1 MIALVDCNSFY
12 ASCEQ
17 VFRPDLQGKPVVVLS
32 NNDGCVIAANK
43 EAKALAHIPMF
54 QPVFK
59 IKKEL
64 TENNVICFSSNYT
77 LYSDMSQRVMNT
89 LREFSP
95 LVEEYSIDESFVDLS
110 GYTPR
115 RVREIAIEIKR
126 RVHQN
131 TGIPVGVGVGKTKS
145 LSKLANKYAKKFA
158 ENNGVF
164 VVDSEEKRIEL
175 LKWTPVKDVWGI
187 GRKHAVRVEQTGAK
201 TAYDFA
207 NLPVTWVRKNMTVI
221 GERLWRELQGEIC
234 LELVTLPKPKQG
246 IGTAKSFGY
255 KLKDYG
261 LIEEACAFYVAE
273 VADLLRQQ
281 QSAAGKIEVFLTTN
295 RFSDTDKQYRNK
307 IVITLDTPSSS
318 TIKLTKLALKG
329 LRKIYRPGYRYKK
342 VGVQLFHIVPDTQV
356 QFSLFNFKEKIECD
370 ALTKTIDRLN
380 DKYGKNKVKVATVGN
395 REKEWALIKEH
406 RSPRCTTQWGELME
420 VD

>member
-17 VFRPDLQGKPVVVLS
+17 VFRPDLKGKPVVVLS

-64 TENNVICFSSNYT
+64 KENNVTCFSSNYT

-110 GYTPR
+110 GYTSSKVNELANEIQY
-115 RVREIAIEIKR
+115 RVN
-126 RVHQN
+126 QN

-145 LSKLANKYAKKFA
+145 LSKLANKYAKKVA
-158 ENNGVF
+158 ENKGVF

-175 LKWTPVKDVWGI
+175 LKWTSVKDVWGI
-187 GRKHAVRVEQTGAK
+187 GRKHAVRVELTGAK
-201 TAYDFA
+201 TAYDFSK
-207 NLPVTWVRKNMTVI
+207 LPVAWVRKNMTVI

-234 LELVTLPKPKQG
+234 NELFTLPKLKQG
-246 IGTAKSFGY
+246 IGTAKSFGH
-255 KLKDYG
+255 KIEDYG

-281 QSAAGKIEVFLTTN
+281 QSAAGKIEVFLMTN
-295 RFSDTDKQYRNK
+295 SFSNTDKQYRNK
-307 IVITLDTPSSS
+307 IVVTLDTPSSS
-318 TIKLTKLALKG
+318 TIKLTKLALKA

-342 VGVQLFHIVPDTQV
+342 VGVNLFNIVPDNKV
-356 QFSLFNFKEKIECD
+356 QLSLFDFKEKFECE
-370 ALTKTIDRLN
+370 ALTKAIDLLN
-380 DKYGKNKVKVATVGN
+380 NKYGKNKVKVATVGN

-406 RSPRCTTQWGELME
+406 RSPRYTTQWGELIQ
-420 VD
+420 VF